1 MKKCSS
7 SAVLALVFLAL
18 GTSGKAQDGYIRFVD
33 SLTSYLSNRASFI
46 EVEDLVFSNL
56 ANLNVRRLVDEAD
69 ENYFFQRGY
78 DLNQDNLLNEK
89 DGFELIDNEKFSP
102 WGYYLELY
110 PCKGNQSIYIEA
122 RGIDH
127 NKEVYHIQKML
138 RLREVKLVSPWC
150 KSNLKFQLPPG
161 DSSITIQAKEL
172 IRGNVYERCVG
183 QDYSDTIGLEAL
195 DKFSVEPWYVSSPKK
210 YLDPN
215 KRSITLNCKEH
226 SKTLLTVFV
235 WKDSLPVGSC
245 QAWVELVDTSGSCG
259 QNQATIKFRDS
270 LAYHLFQAFTG
281 FRPLIPARQLLKSPQ
296 VPKATSFKIRRSIR
310 PSEIKQWVELGF
322 DRNADGMLSKLD
334 GYDWNLDGDIED
346 EGEYFQANGSSTL
359 SPYLDSIPLVC
370 ADFGDSLFI
379 EVSATFPN
387 GSSYKESRRL
397 FLSALPP
404 YFTTYQHS
412 YSSFIKLKPGAEANG
427 YSNNG
432 IGEIKVS
439 DLVKSPFYSCLDTSD
454 KVDLWGRSALTRTS
468 LGRTRQAPDS
478 TRKVIFHECCENRS
492 PYLFI
497 KIHVWKDNSPNPIA
511 EHFAFA
517 EIRDTLNA
525 CFTFGCLGEPP
536 SIGTIVTGSINTLQG
551 QQLKTYQVRVINQQ
565 YDPFVYVNENGLFSH
580 YVRFR
585 NDFDHTYYI
594 PEKNDDHSNGV
605 TTFDLLQIQRHILGK
620 QVFTTPYQF
629 IAADINQSGNIS
641 TLDLLQLRKV
651 ILNLETKFPNN
662 TSWRFIDAAHV
673 FHQPEEALTKYL
685 PNRVLIKI
693 PATSRRIDFIAV
705 KIGDLNNSATPK

>member
-1 MKKCSS
+1 MKKYSS

-18 GTSGKAQDGYIRFVD
+18 GTSGKAQEGYIRFVD
-33 SLTSYLSNRASFI
+33 SLTSYLSNRSSHI

-122 RGIDH
+122 RGIDL
-127 NKEVYHIQKML
+127 NKKVYHIQKML
-138 RLREVKLVSPWC
+138 KLRDVKIVSPWC

-161 DSSITIQAKEL
+161 DTSITIQAKEL
-172 IRGNVYERCVG
+172 IRGNVYELCVG
-183 QDYSDTIGLEAL
+183 QAYNDTIGLKAL
-195 DKFSVEPWYVSSPKK
+195 DKFSIELWDVLSPKK
-210 YLDPN
+210 MVDPN
-215 KRSITLNCKEH
+215 KSSITLNCKAH
-226 SKTLLTVFV
+226 SRTLLAVFV
-235 WKDSLPVGSC
+235 WKDSLQVGAC
-245 QAWVELVDTSGSCG
+245 QTWVELIDTSGMCR
-259 QNQATIKFRDS
+259 QNPVETKFRDS
-270 LAYHLFQAFTG
+270 LEYHLFQAFTG
-281 FRPLIPARQLLKSPQ
+281 FKPLVPAKQLLKSQ
-296 VPKATSFKIRRSIR
+296 QGAKATSVKLRRSIR
-310 PSEIKQWVELGF
+310 ISEINQWTRLGF
-322 DRNADGMLSKLD
+322 DKNADGLLSNLD

-346 EGEYFQANGSSTL
+346 EGEYFQTNGSDIL
-359 SPYLDSIPLVC
+359 SPYLDSIPLIC

-379 EVSATFPN
+379 EMSITFPD
-387 GSSYKESRRL
+387 GSFFIESKRL
-397 FLSALPP
+397 CLRTLPP
-404 YFTTYQHS
+404 YFTNYKLV
-412 YSSFIKLKPGAEANG
+412 YSSFIKLRPGAEANG

-439 DLVKSPFYSCLDTSD
+439 DLVKSPFYSCQDTSD
-454 KVDLWGRSALTRTS
+454 NVDLWGRSALNRIS

-478 TRKVIFHECCENRS
+478 TRKVLFHDCCEDRS
-492 PYLFI
+492 QLLFI
-497 KIHVWKDNSPNPIA
+497 KIHAWRDNSPNPII
-511 EHFAFA
+511 EQYTVA

-525 CFTFGCLGEPP
+525 CFIFGCLGEPP
-536 SIGTIVTGSINTLQG
+536 SLGTIVTGSIKTSQG
-551 QQLKTYQVRVINQQ
+551 QQLKNYQVQVNNEP
-565 YDPFVYVNENGLFSH
+565 YNPFVYVNENGLFSH
-580 YVRFR
+580 YVRLR
-585 NDFDHTYYI
+585 NGFDHTYYI
-594 PEKNDDHSNGV
+594 PEKTDDTANGV

-620 QVFTTPYQF
+620 QVFSTPFQY

-641 TLDLLQLRKV
+641 TLDIIQLRKV

-705 KIGDLNNSATPK
+705 KIGDLNNSATLK

>member
-1 MKKCSS
+1 MKKRFP
-7 SAVLALVFLAL
+7 SAVLALVFSAL
-18 GTSGKAQDGYIRFVD
+18 VTSGNAQEGYIRFVD
-33 SLTSYLSNRASFI
+33 SLSYYLSNRASFI

-78 DLNQDNLLNEK
+78 DLNQDNVLNEK

-127 NKEVYHIQKML
+127 NKKVYQIQKML
-138 RLREVKLVSPWC
+138 RLREVKIVSPWC

-161 DSSITIQAKEL
+161 DTSITIQAREL
-172 IRGNVYERCVG
+172 IRNNVYERCVG
-183 QDYSDTIGLEAL
+183 QAYDDTIGLEAL
-195 DKFSVEPWYVSSPKK
+195 DKFSIEPWCLFSPK
-210 YLDPN
+210 DPHSN
-215 KRSITLNCKEH
+215 KSSITLNCKEH
-226 SKTLLTVFV
+226 SRTLLTVFV

-245 QAWVELVDTSGSCG
+245 QAWVEIIDTSGSCR
-259 QNQATIKFRDS
+259 QNPATIKFRDS
-270 LAYHLFQAFTG
+270 LEYHLFQAFTG
-281 FRPLIPARQLLKSPQ
+281 FKPLIPAKQLLKSQ
-296 VPKATSFKIRRSIR
+296 QAPKTTSLKIRRSIR
-310 PSEIKQWVELGF
+310 PSEIKQWVQLGF
-322 DRNADGMLSKLD
+322 DRNADGSLSNLD
-334 GYDWNLDGDIED
+334 GYDWNLDGDIQD
-346 EGEYFQANGSSTL
+346 DGEHFQTKGSFIL

-370 ADFGDSLFI
+370 ADFGDSLFF
-379 EVSATFPN
+379 EVSAFFPD

-397 FLSALPP
+397 CLSTLPP

-412 YSSFIKLKPGAEANG
+412 YSSFIKLKPGSEANG

-432 IGEIKVS
+432 IGEIKVA
-439 DLVKSPFYSCLDTSD
+439 DLVKSPFYSCLDTGD
-454 KVDLWGRSALTRTS
+454 KADPWGRSALTRIS

-478 TRKVIFHECCENRS
+478 TRKVLFHECCENRS
-492 PYLFI
+492 PYLLI
-497 KIHVWKDNSPNPIA
+497 KIHVWRGNSPNPIA

-536 SIGTIVTGSINTLQG
+536 SIGTIVTGSINTSQG

-565 YDPFVYVNENGLFSH
+565 YDPFVYVNESGLFSH

-620 QVFTTPYQF
+620 QVFSTPYQY
-629 IAADINQSGNIS
+629 IAADINQSGSIS
-641 TLDLLQLRKV
+641 TLDLIQLRKV
-651 ILNLETKFPNN
+651 ILNLDTKFPNN

-673 FHQPEEALTKYL
+673 FNQPEEALTKYW

-705 KIGDLNNSATPK
+705 KIGDLNGSAVLK